1 MKVFLCKT
9 STIKS
14 NISTTNSLQCARR
27 WCCLWGIPVL
37 GSLNSS
43 MASSKGLPVMLL
55 HNVVAFLRRW
65 SLLWLRKFRGQALKW
80 ELILLGF
87 FFERIF
93 VSSSGKNGKSGAGVG
108 RNGLMPITFDCIWFG
123 CDSKQSNSRVKSLLF
138 WRPLA
143 VLSVQIYSLLPIIGI

>member
-1 MKVFLCKT
+1 
-9 STIKS
+9 
-14 NISTTNSLQCARR
+14 
-27 WCCLWGIPVL
+27 
-37 GSLNSS
+37 
-43 MASSKGLPVMLL
+43 
-55 HNVVAFLRRW
+55 
-65 SLLWLRKFRGQALKW
+65 
-80 ELILLGF
+80 LGF